1 MGNTW
6 EGEIMEIENYK
17 LTEGSVLKNI
27 MFLSL
32 PMMVTL
38 FLQDAFNLVDM
49 YFVGKLGASAIA
61 SVSMSG
67 IIIGII
73 MTAVMGLSFG
83 TVALVSRYVGEGN
96 IDKADGVVM
105 QSFILGLLITL
116 IITPLGY
123 IFAPQMLELL
133 GASKDVVMQG
143 AAYLR
148 ITFGGSITIFLT
160 VLMFSALR
168 GAGDPISPM
177 IILLISTILN
187 IILDPIMIYGLFGFP
202 RLEVA
207 GSALATIISRAV
219 ALIMILFVMMR
230 EKSIVK
236 LRARDFRFDFD
247 IMKKIVKIGNPSLL
261 EFLIIN
267 LSALFLMWVVASYGT
282 TAIAAYGI
290 GMRLNMAVT
299 IPTMGFGFAAATLVG
314 QNLGAHK
321 PERAEKSGWMSAGIG
336 VIIMIVLTI
345 IFLALSSDIVSVFN
359 DEIEVVE
366 IGTQFIRI
374 MAPTFVFL
382 GLGTTLG
389 RGLNGAG
396 DTIHTMLISVITM
409 LVLRVPLAWYTSTWI
424 GINGVWITLALT
436 NVIYGIIMAIWFK
449 IGKWKEKEI

>member
-143 AAYLR
+143 TAYLR

-219 ALIMILFVMMR
+219 ALIMILFVMMG

-409 LVLRVPLAWYTSTWI
+409 LVLRVPLAWYASTWI

>member
-143 AAYLR
+143 TAYLR

-219 ALIMILFVMMR
+219 ALIMILFVMMG

-314 QNLGAHK
+314 QNLGAQK

>member
-1 MGNTW
+1 MVSLVFLDW
-6 EGEIMEIENYK
+6 KLLARISYNYFK
-17 LTEGSVLKNI
+17 SCSPDYD
-27 MFLSL
+27 SL
-32 PMMVTL
+32 C
-38 FLQDAFNLVDM
+38 D
-49 YFVGKLGASAIA
+49 
-61 SVSMSG
+61 
-67 IIIGII
+67 
-73 MTAVMGLSFG
+73 
-83 TVALVSRYVGEGN
+83 
-96 IDKADGVVM
+96 DG
-105 QSFILGLLITL
+105 
-116 IITPLGY
+116 
-123 IFAPQMLELL
+123 
-133 GASKDVVMQG
+133 
-143 AAYLR
+143 
-148 ITFGGSITIFLT
+148 
-160 VLMFSALR
+160 
-168 GAGDPISPM
+168 
-177 IILLISTILN
+177 
-187 IILDPIMIYGLFGFP
+187 
-202 RLEVA
+202 
-207 GSALATIISRAV
+207 
-219 ALIMILFVMMR
+219 

-314 QNLGAHK
+314 QNLGAQK